1 MYFQPK
7 GIVDSNDVNSALE
20 NDLESDDE
28 KDDIRMKR
36 REQVSSARLPNRLAE
51 AQTLFT

>member
-7 GIVDSNDVNSALE
+7 GIVDSTDVNLALE
-20 NDLESDDE
+20 NDLDSDDE

-36 REQVSSARLPNRLAE
+36 REQVSSACLPNCLAE